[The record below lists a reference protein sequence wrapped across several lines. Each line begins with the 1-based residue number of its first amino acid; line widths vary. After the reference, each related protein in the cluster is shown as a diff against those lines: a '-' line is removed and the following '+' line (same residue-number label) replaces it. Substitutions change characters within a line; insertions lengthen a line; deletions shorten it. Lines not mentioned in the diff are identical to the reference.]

1 MNKKLTLLAVAAAF
15 CFSAQAQSQ
24 SSSEEVRLPGYRT
37 TFEANKFWH
46 NWFVSANFG
55 ANSFWGENSGDAK
68 FKSTI
73 TFMPQIAVG
82 KMFNPWLGVRLQ
94 GGGGSLH
101 GFNPGANG
109 MLHMHYMHVQGDVM
123 LGLINFFAKYKEDRV
138 FDLVPFV
145 GIGGMTRKHDQSFTI
160 HAGVQGKFRLS
171 ERFDANVEFQGLIF
185 DDDMVV
191 KGGFP
196 NDGLAGLTAGITYYF
211 KGRGFRV
218 APRRADMDRLAAEN
232 RALAN
237 KVTELENRPAQ
248 IKEVIKEVEVPAEAE
263 QLFIPATIPFKFN
276 SAKVEDIY
284 EPLVYN
290 IAQYMKDNKDAKV
303 RIVGYADKFGTI
315 QVNMRISQKRAEAI
329 ANMLTKEYGISADRL
344 KVEYVGKEKPYYK
357 DNNKWNR
364 CAMIEIIK

>member
-15 CFSAQAQSQ
+15 CLSTQAQSQ
-24 SSSEEVRLPGYRT
+24 ASSEEVRLPGYRT

-55 ANSFWGENSGDAK
+55 ANAFFGEHSSDAK

-73 TFMPQIAVG
+73 TFMPQLSVG

-101 GFNPGANG
+101 GFMPGAKE
-109 MLHMHYMHVQGDVM
+109 MLHMHYMHAQADVM
-123 LGLINFFAKYKEDRV
+123 FGLINFFAKYKEDRV

-160 HAGVQGKFRLS
+160 HAGVQAKFRLS
-171 ERFDANVEFQGLIF
+171 ERFDANIEAQGLIF
-185 DDDMVV
+185 DDDMVS

-218 APRRADMDRLAAEN
+218 APKRADMDRLLAEN
-232 RALAN
+232 RSLAS
-237 KVTELENRPAQ
+237 KVTDLENRPVQ

-263 QLFIPATIPFKFN
+263 QLIPTTIPFKFN

-290 IAQYMKDNKDAKV
+290 IAQYMKENKDAKI
-303 RIVGYADKFGTI
+303 RIVGYADKFGTV
-315 QVNMRISQKRAEAI
+315 QVNMRISQKRAEAV

-344 KVEYVGKEKPYYK
+344 KIEYVGKEKPYYK
-357 DNNKWNR
+357 NNNKWNR
-364 CAMIEIIK
+364 CVMTEIIK

>member
-1 MNKKLTLLAVAAAF
+1 MKKLALLAVVAAF
-15 CFSAQAQSQ
+15 CLPTQAQDQTST
-24 SSSEEVRLPGYRT
+24 EEVRLPGYRT

-55 ANSFWGENSGDAK
+55 ANSFFGENSSDAK

-101 GFNPGANG
+101 GFTPEANR
-109 MLHMHYMHVQGDVM
+109 MLHMHYMHLQADVM
-123 LGLINFFAKYKEDRV
+123 VGLINFFAKYKEDRV

-145 GIGGMTRKHDQSFTI
+145 GIGGMTRKKDQSFTI
-160 HAGVQGKFRLS
+160 HAGIQGKFRLS
-171 ERFDANVEFQGLIF
+171 KRFDANIEAQGLIF

-218 APRRADMDRLAAEN
+218 APKRADMDCLAARN
-232 RALAN
+232 RKLSDRI
-237 KVTELENRPAQ
+237 TELENRPAEVR
-248 IKEVIKEVEVPAEAE
+248 EVIKEVEVPADVE
-263 QLFIPATIPFKFN
+263 FKPSTNPFKFN
-276 SAKVEDIY
+276 SSKVEDIY

-290 IAQYMKDNKDAKV
+290 LAQYMKNNEDAKV
-303 RIVGYADKFGTI
+303 RIVGYADKFGTV

-329 ANMLTKEYGISADRL
+329 ANILTKEYGIESDRIQI
-344 KVEYVGKEKPYYK
+344 EYVGKEKPYYK
-357 DNNKWNR
+357 NNNKWNR
-364 CAMIEIIK
+364 CAMIEILNK